1 MLTYI
6 DKARKAGYAVM
17 ILRPN
22 TNSATIIDATIEK
35 KVLIKGSESPEI
47 HTLYV
52 WENFICKCDNIK
64 MVSLLGYGN
73 GASLCKDI
81 IVRQMV
87 RHNDDDNELFK
98 IQGFVSIEASHVI
111 DKDDSE
117 DVKAYLK
124 SIAVNFQ
131 SSKYPYGFRL
141 EYTKAKLGIL
151 NISLGSVNESPDASN
166 VAFSYNAAVDTVYQY
181 LEVAE
186 RGGDISGNY
195 ARVVAAQKGIK
206 YEQAS
211 IDVDPRK
218 DGDDD
223 DDDLEERK
231 SIASFSIYRFFSKF
245 FGSSNQQLSDR
256 MYNDT
261 LKVEDFD
268 LLKVIGKGAFGK
280 VMLVRKKTSTSGK
293 VYAMKVLK
301 KSVVVSRGQI
311 QNTKSERSILCDI
324 KHPFIVRLRFA
335 FQTREKLY
343 LVCDYYNA
351 GTLYFH
357 LRRCKC
363 FTEDRCK
370 FYAAEL
376 ISALSHLHANNII
389 YRDLKLENVLMDYE
403 GHCALTDFGLS
414 KQDIDRSGGATTF
427 CGTADYLAPELLS
440 GLKYGQAVDWWSLG
454 VLMFEMLDGR
464 TPFYDRNKNVM
475 FQKIRKADVT
485 YSSTFSVSAKTV
497 IQKMLCIDPVER
509 LGSKEGGA
517 KDIME
522 SVFFQDIDFNK
533 LYKRQITPPYL
544 PEVASPMDTRY
555 VPRAYLFADARDS
568 IAEIPKPEPAPNT
581 FSDFSYVSPEM

>member
-1 MLTYI
+1 MLLLLFPLLLLLL
-6 DKARKAGYAVM
+6 
-17 ILRPN
+17 IL
-22 TNSATIIDATIEK
+22 ILF
-35 KVLIKGSESPEI
+35 VLK
-47 HTLYV
+47 
-52 WENFICKCDNIK
+52 
-64 MVSLLGYGN
+64 GYGN

-87 RHNDDDNELFK
+87 RHNEDDNELFR

-111 DKDDSE
+111 DKDDS
-117 DVKAYLK
+117 DDIKSYLK

-131 SSKYPYGFRL
+131 SSKHPFGYRL
-141 EYTKAKLGIL
+141 DYTKAKLGIL
-151 NISLGSVNESPDASN
+151 NISLGSVNESPDESN
-166 VAFSYNAAVDTVYQY
+166 VTRSYNAAIDPVYQY

-186 RGGDISGNY
+186 RGGDIAENF
-195 ARVVAAQKGIK
+195 ARIVAAQKGLK

-211 IDVDPRK
+211 IEVAPKR
-218 DGDDD
+218 GDDD
-223 DDDLEERK
+223 EDDDEERK
-231 SIASFSIYRFFSKF
+231 SQASFSIYRFFSRF
-245 FGSSNQQLSDR
+245 FGTASHQNLSDG
-256 MYNDT
+256 MYDDT

-280 VMLVRKKTSTSGK
+280 VMLVRKKSSKSGR

-357 LRRCKC
+357 LRRSKC
-363 FTEDRCK
+363 FPEARCR

-376 ISALSHLHANNII
+376 VSALSHLHANNII
-389 YRDLKLENVLMDYE
+389 YRDLKLENVLMDHE

-414 KQDIDRSGGATTF
+414 KQDIDKGGGATTF
-427 CGTADYLAPELLS
+427 CGTADYLAPELLA

-454 VLMFEMLDGR
+454 VLMFEMIDGR

-475 FQKIRKADVT
+475 FQKIRKADVVYT
-485 YSSTFSVSAKTV
+485 SSFSPSAKNV
-497 IQKMLCIDPVER
+497 IEKMLCIDPFQR
-509 LGSKEGGA
+509 LGNKEGGA
-517 KDIME
+517 KDIIE
-522 SVFFQDIDFNK
+522 SEFFSSIDFSL
-533 LYKRQITPPYL
+533 LYKRQIQPPFL
-544 PEVASPMDTRY
+544 PEVTSPMDTRY

-568 IAEIPKPEPAPNT
+568 IAEVPKPEPAPNT
-581 FSDFSYVSPEM
+581 FSDFTYVSPEI

>member
-22 TNSATIIDATIEK
+22 TNSATITDAAGDK

-47 HTLYV
+47 HALYV

-73 GASLCKDI
+73 GSSLCKDI

-87 RHNDDDNELFK
+87 RHNEDANELFK

-117 DVKAYLK
+117 DIKAYLK

-131 SSKYPYGFRL
+131 SSKYPYGYRL

-166 VAFSYNAAVDTVYQY
+166 VAFSYNAAVDPVYQY

-186 RGGDISGNY
+186 RGGDISENF
-195 ARVVAAQKGIK
+195 ARIVAAQKGVK
-206 YEQAS
+206 YEQAC
-211 IDVDPRK
+211 IDAAARK
-218 DGDDD
+218 GDNDEDD
-223 DDDLEERK
+223 QEERK
-231 SIASFSIYRFFSKF
+231 SLASFSIYRFFSRF
-245 FGSSNQQLSDR
+245 FGSSRQQLSDS
-256 MYNDT
+256 MYNDS

-280 VMLVRKKTSTSGK
+280 VMLVRKKSSKSGK

-335 FQTREKLY
+335 FHTREKLY

-414 KQDIDRSGGATTF
+414 KQDIDQSGGATTF

-454 VLMFEMLDGR
+454 VLMYEMIDGR

-475 FQKIRKADVT
+475 FQKIRKADVI
-485 YSSTFSVSAKTV
+485 YSSIFSDSAKSV
-497 IQKMLCIDPVER
+497 IQKMLRIDPVER
-509 LGSKEGGA
+509 LGNKEGGA
-517 KDIME
+517 KDIMDTD
-522 SVFFQDIDFNK
+522 FFKEIDFNL
-533 LYKRQITPPYL
+533 LYKRQLTPPYL
-544 PEVASPMDTRY
+544 PEVTSPMDTRY

-568 IAEIPKPEPAPNT
+568 IAEVPKPEPAPNT
-581 FSDFSYVSPEM
+581 FSDFSYVSPEI

>member
-22 TNSATIIDATIEK
+22 TNSATITDAAGDK

-47 HTLYV
+47 HALYV

-73 GASLCKDI
+73 GSSLCKDI

-87 RHNDDDNELFK
+87 RHNEDANELFK

-117 DVKAYLK
+117 DIKAYLK

-131 SSKYPYGFRL
+131 SSKYPYGYRL

-166 VAFSYNAAVDTVYQY
+166 VAFSYNAAVDPVYQY

-186 RGGDISGNY
+186 RGGDISENF
-195 ARVVAAQKGIK
+195 ARIVAAQKGVK
-206 YEQAS
+206 YEQAC
-211 IDVDPRK
+211 IDAAARK
-218 DGDDD
+218 GDDD
-223 DDDLEERK
+223 EDDQEERK
-231 SIASFSIYRFFSKF
+231 SLASFSIYRFFSRF
-245 FGSSNQQLSDR
+245 FGSSRQQLSDS
-256 MYNDT
+256 MYNDS

-280 VMLVRKKTSTSGK
+280 VMLVRKKSSKSGK

-335 FQTREKLY
+335 FHTREKLY

-414 KQDIDRSGGATTF
+414 KQDIDQSGGATTF
-427 CGTADYLAPELLS
+427 CGTADYLAPELLT

-454 VLMFEMLDGR
+454 VLMYEMIDGR

-475 FQKIRKADVT
+475 FQKIRKADVI
-485 YSSTFSVSAKTV
+485 YSSIFSDSAKSV

-509 LGSKEGGA
+509 LGNKEGGA
-517 KDIME
+517 KDIMDTD
-522 SVFFQDIDFNK
+522 FFKEIDFNL
-533 LYKRQITPPYL
+533 LYKRQLTPPYL
-544 PEVASPMDTRY
+544 PEVTSPMDTRY

-568 IAEIPKPEPAPNT
+568 IAEVPKPEPAPNT
-581 FSDFSYVSPEM
+581 FSDFSYVSPEI